1 MEEEI
6 EKALQPY
13 LHLGDQQ
20 IGRAMVKTDRNFA
33 IRILLNYYASKPH
46 NSIQYESSSN
56 NKKNP
61 AT

>member
-13 LHLGDQQ
+13 LHLGDEQ
-20 IGRAMVKTDRNFA
+20 IGRAMVKTDRDFA

-46 NSIQYESSSN
+46 NSIKYESSSN
-56 NKKNP
+56 N
-61 AT
+61 